1 MTYFRSGFCFAG
13 MRLLWDG
20 VSFLEMTVPSK
31 YQNELC
37 GLCGNFN
44 GEQSDDF
51 DFGKRA
57 KNHYEN
63 GQKFGD
69 SWRVGGLRACSVLPK
84 DMPQSYEPKC
94 TQTWS
99 ARIKSDK
106 FCNAIKSS
114 LFSKCAEK
122 VDPDYYFEACKT
134 DMCECPGDQC
144 HCEVLTAYAR
154 ECERSE
160 SPGIVAD
167 WRESTGCKNVT
178 SFKYTERHQNEVIPI
193 PTNTAEIQPK
203 IQINSKTKEV
213 DNNLQQDKLNIEL
226 IK

>member
-1 MTYFRSGFCFAG
+1 MFVAG
-13 MRLLWDG
+13 LKLLWDG
-20 VSFLEMTVPSK
+20 VSFLEMTAPSK
-31 YQNELC
+31 YHDELC

-44 GEQSDDF
+44 GEANDDF
-51 DFGKRA
+51 DFGKKSRQIT
-57 KNHYEN
+57 HYKN

-84 DMPQSYEPKC
+84 DMPHSYEPQC

-106 FCNAIKSS
+106 FCNALKSS
-114 LFSKCAEK
+114 LFEECASV
-122 VDPDYYFEACKT
+122 VDPNYYFEACKT

-154 ECERSE
+154 ECERKDIKLTA
-160 SPGIVAD
+160 GD

-178 SFKYTERHQNEVIPI
+178 SFVYSERPHQNEVIKN
-193 PTNTAEIQPK
+193 TNL
-203 IQINSKTKEV
+203 INQDTHNTYLPSNE
-213 DNNLQQDKLNIEL
+213 QQKLR
-226 IK
+226 